1 MMKPDRALWSAVSL
15 ILVAVLVPTAS
26 ILYFMNEAINN
37 QRDIAN
43 QKVAEVYRGQLR
55 TGLERLEAGWEARA
69 AEIDRTYGRPDAR
82 FKRVSTELHLA
93 DAIFVLGEDG
103 TPVYPSAPPSPQP
116 EPRAGFADWQA
127 AVKLEAAGNL
137 PQAAAAW
144 GQIAD
149 HALYPDIAGRALQA
163 QIRCLAQSD
172 RLGALRLIDKF
183 RRGPFLH
190 SRDRQ
195 GRSIAADEALLA
207 LRLLPAGDPRRLEAA
222 SLLHKSVADY
232 DFDMPSYQRLFL
244 MDELRAMKL
253 GAGTDEFPTY
263 DAERLAAQY
272 LETVQVRAGETSL
285 RRSQLP
291 AVWRLTTPGGVVAL
305 YRDDTATAM
314 MPLGQIVRS
323 IDLRDE
329 ANATFGIS
337 PPGQGGVH
345 DIVLTA
351 AKWLPGW
358 QISLDLAKPRVPAEV
373 ANRQRAAY
381 LWVGLLVIG
390 TLAATGLIAGQMFL
404 RQARLTRLKTDLVAT
419 VSHELKTPLAGMR
432 LLVDTLLDDPG
443 SDPVKTREYL
453 QLIARENARLSRL
466 IDNFLTFSRM
476 ERNRAQFEMTRTRA
490 ESVVQATV
498 DSVGERYAL
507 EVSVAPDLPP
517 IQADE
522 DAVVTVLLNLLD
534 NAYKYSAEPRRI
546 ELSAYAEDGRCCF
559 AVTDNGIGIPARQ
572 QRKIFRRFYQVER
585 HLTRRPGGVGLGL
598 SIVEF
603 IVKAHGGT
611 VRVESAPGSGSRFA
625 VALPVA
631 GA

>member
-1 MMKPDRALWSAVSL
+1 MKPDRALWSVVSL

-43 QKVAEVYRGQLR
+43 QKLAEVYRGQLR
-55 TGLERLEAGWEARA
+55 KGLERLEAGWEARA
-69 AEIDRTYGRPDAR
+69 AEIDRVYGSPEAR

-103 TPVYPSAPPSPQP
+103 QPVYPSPPPAPQP
-116 EPRAGFADWQA
+116 EPRAPDS
-127 AVKLEAAGNL
+127 
-137 PQAAAAW
+137 
-144 GQIAD
+144 
-149 HALYPDIAGRALQA
+149 DIAGRALQA
-163 QIRCLAQSD
+163 EIRSLARND
-172 RLGALRLIDKF
+172 PPGALKLIERF
-183 RRGPFLH
+183 RREPFLH

-207 LRLLPAGDPRRLEAA
+207 LHLIPSADPRRLEAA
-222 SLLHKSVADY
+222 TSLHKSVVDY
-232 DFDMPSYQRLFL
+232 DFGMPSYQRLFL
-244 MDELRAMKL
+244 MEELRSMKL

-263 DAERLAAQY
+263 NAERLAAQY
-272 LETVQVRAGETSL
+272 LESVQVRAGENSL
-285 RRSQLP
+285 RRSGVP
-291 AVWRLTTPGGVVAL
+291 DVWRLTTPGGVVAL
-305 YRDDTATAM
+305 YRDDTAIAM
-314 MPLGQIVRS
+314 MPLGQIVQS
-323 IDLRDE
+323 FELKDE

-337 PPGQGGVH
+337 PPGRGGVH
-345 DIVLTA
+345 DIVLTGEH
-351 AKWLPGW
+351 WLPGW

-381 LWVGLLVIG
+381 LWVGLLVIA

-432 LLVDTLLDDPG
+432 LLVDTLLDDPE

-476 ERNRAQFEMTRTRA
+476 ERNRAQFEMTRTDAAAVVRA
-490 ESVVQATV
+490 AVE
-498 DSVGERYAL
+498 SVGERYAV

-522 DAVVTVLLNLLD
+522 DAIVTVLLNLLD
-534 NAYKYSAEPRRI
+534 NAYKYSVEPRHI

-611 VRVESAPGSGSRFA
+611 VRVESRPGSGSRFA
-625 VALPVA
+625 VSLPAVA
-631 GA
+631 A